1 MENTKLYHG
10 TCMAFVQLA
19 KEKKGKF
26 GPDYDRISFTPNY
39 PHAKMYAESFL
50 TLCDGKNKEEAQSV
64 SREFSLY
71 FFTRGKTKK
80 LTRTAQK
87 GEKIVLL
94 LRPVYGGSEQDG
106 EGIWV

>member
-39 PHAKMYAESFL
+39 PHAKMYAESWKTPAGRLRLEKYFWEL
-50 TLCDGKNKEEAQSV
+50 PEEFHSPIILEFNSLQFRKLIKTMDGGAI
-64 SREFSLY
+64 EFYVPNGPIAL
-71 FFTRGKTKK
+71 
-80 LTRTAQK
+80 
-87 GEKIVLL
+87 
-94 LRPVYGGSEQDG
+94 PN
-106 EGIWV
+106 